1 MSRMSSPEIAELS
14 DALLRS
20 AAGDKQAFSVVY
32 DSLSP
37 TVFSVILS
45 VVKNQALAEEVAQD
59 VFVEA
64 WRKAQQFDPQRG
76 NARTWIAR
84 IAHARAVDR
93 LRAHIASMERDDRDA
108 AMDKV
113 SYVIDVE
120 SDALANV
127 ESQRLHRAVKEIGEP
142 HSTAV
147 ALAFFGGLSHAE
159 LAELTDV
166 PLGTAKT
173 RVRDGIRKLQ
183 RVLGQEEQ

>member
-1 MSRMSSPEIAELS
+1 MSRMSSPEIAELN

-147 ALAFFGGLSHAE
+147 ALAFFGGLSHTE